1 MSSAKNGPAMT
12 ADHVEAAR
20 LSARH
25 HADEAAEAEWTL
37 NNFLLKREDRAAEE
51 ALAAIGAL
59 RMAVAIER
67 DLWDGI
73 APADVPLMTVAA
85 LVADF
90 RIGGAA

>member
-37 NNFLLKREDRAAEE
+37 NNFLLKREDRAAAEVLSKSGANIARVLTEVATYIE
-51 ALAAIGAL
+51 AQIEAIATEGH
-59 RMAVAIER
+59 
-67 DLWDGI
+67 
-73 APADVPLMTVAA
+73 TS
-85 LVADF
+85 
-90 RIGGAA
+90 